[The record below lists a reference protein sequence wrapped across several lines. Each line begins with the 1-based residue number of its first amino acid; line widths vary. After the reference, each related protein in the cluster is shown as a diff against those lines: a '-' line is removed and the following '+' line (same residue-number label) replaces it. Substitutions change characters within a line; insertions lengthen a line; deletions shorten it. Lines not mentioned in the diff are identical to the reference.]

1 MSDCS
6 RSAVFLLSGSVLLS
20 WQHYGMLS
28 ALHSFRRLKA
38 ISSAST
44 VGCFRCYINLFRRL
58 NALQC
63 LLVRAPFENQFPVW
77 MVMLVDCMSLFMV
90 GVDRWLS
97 AFLYSLAFQQMF
109 YSSDCIT
116 LVWCP
121 SVVVGGL
128 IL

>member
-1 MSDCS
+1 
-6 RSAVFLLSGSVLLS
+6 
-20 WQHYGMLS
+20 MLS

-44 VGCFRCYINLFRRL
+44 VGRFRCYINLFRRL
-58 NALQC
+58 KALQC

-97 AFLYSLAFQQMF
+97 AFLYSLALSTNVLFF
-109 YSSDCIT
+109 RLYHASFGV
-116 LVWCP
+116 LLLLLE
-121 SVVVGGL
+121 G
-128 IL
+128 

>member
-58 NALQC
+58 KALQC

-97 AFLYSLAFQQMF
+97 AFLYSLA
-109 YSSDCIT
+109 
-116 LVWCP
+116 
-121 SVVVGGL
+121 
-128 IL
+128 